1 MTGDDSEKRRRD
13 HTEAPERKRLK
24 QAKSWGP
31 QREEL
36 RGLEAKTR
44 RDRGDLDAEGWS
56 QTREGG

>member
-13 HTEAPERKRLK
+13 HTEAPERKRRK

-36 RGLEAKTR
+36 RGLEAEPGET
-44 RDRGDLDAEGWS
+44 EGFG
-56 QTREGG
+56 R